1 MENALEIRG
10 LCKAYK
16 GFALENVSF
25 ALPQGCVMGFIGE
38 NGAGK
43 TTTLKAILNLIRR
56 DAGEIK
62 VLGLDNLAEER
73 AFKERIG
80 IVLEDGGF
88 LNTLNARH
96 INVLMGKTYQSW
108 HAEQFF
114 GYMKRFGIDEKKA
127 VKEYSK
133 GMRMKMLIAA
143 ALSHDAELLLM
154 DEPTSGLDPIV
165 RDEVLDL
172 FYDFMQD
179 ERHSILLSSHI
190 TSDLDKIAD
199 YITFIHDGRIVL
211 SEGRDELLDT
221 YGVLKGTVDQI
232 AALAPSAVRAQRTGA
247 FGCEALVRR
256 GEIPKDWPVEP
267 VNIEQIM
274 LFLTRGEAKR

>member
-274 LFLTRGEAKR
+274 LFLTRGEAMR